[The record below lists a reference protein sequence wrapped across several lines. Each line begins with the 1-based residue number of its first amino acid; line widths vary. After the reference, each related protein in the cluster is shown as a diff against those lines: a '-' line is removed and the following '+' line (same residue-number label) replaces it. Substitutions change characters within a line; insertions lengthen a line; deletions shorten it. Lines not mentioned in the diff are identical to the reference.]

1 MFKWLYIFYECA
13 LCRYWS
19 GEVCNWQIAALR
31 TSAPSWTTPVKW
43 WSCWWSMAWTCEC
56 WLESSIP
63 LSFYYL
69 SRPRSLLECKMGQT
83 PAVTSPLT
91 FQCSISNNLNI
102 PIGCHLSSEEYTGE
116 ASSTQPQFVLQKY
129 HICTGCEWQG
139 GGYRP
144 GWCPPQPRVP
154 DLVVPLNAT
163 TVTQDDSLCSLL
175 SHSWY
180 LRLRRFHNEPM
191 EAARNQQV
199 NSRSAYVL
207 Q

>member
-1 MFKWLYIFYECA
+1 MFKWLYIFYECV

-69 SRPRSLLECKMGQT
+69 SRPPSLLECKMGQT

-102 PIGCHLSSEEYTGE
+102 SIGCHLSSEEYTGE

-139 GGYRP
+139 GGT
-144 GWCPPQPRVP
+144 G
-154 DLVVPLNAT
+154 LVDALLNQGVETWSSLWMSQQSHRT
-163 TVTQDDSLCSLL
+163 TVSALFYPIPDTYVSGDFTMSP
-175 SHSWY
+175 W
-180 LRLRRFHNEPM
+180 RLR
-191 EAARNQQV
+191 AI
-199 NSRSAYVL
+199 STG
-207 Q
+207 